1 MDEKIWVVDRIEQN
15 PNGDTIAVMTSGAGE
30 QLEQIDVPVYALP
43 PDAQEGALY
52 RVPDRDGSPN
62 WGSAVRDMKE
72 EGARMEQAEAILSE
86 LRARDPGGDIDVG
99 GGFPPA
105 APRGMPMSPIPQ
117 VSAPP
122 PVAPTGGR
130 GGGGFGQQFRSPLN
144 LMQ

>member
-15 PNGDTIAVMTSGAGE
+15 PNGDSVAVMISDSGA
-30 QLEQIDVPVYALP
+30 QLDIPVYALP
-43 PDAQEGALY
+43 PDAQEGSVL

-62 WGSAVRDMKE
+62 WSAAVRDMKE
-72 EGARMEQAEAILSE
+72 EGARVAQAEAILSE
-86 LRARDPGGDIDVG
+86 LRGRDPGGDIDVG